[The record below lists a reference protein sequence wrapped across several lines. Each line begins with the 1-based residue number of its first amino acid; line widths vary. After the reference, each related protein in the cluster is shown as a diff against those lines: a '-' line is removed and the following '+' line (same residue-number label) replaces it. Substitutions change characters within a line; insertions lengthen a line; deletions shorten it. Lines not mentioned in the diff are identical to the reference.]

1 MDRFLNLAGPLTLS
15 WLFLHS
21 NWNRTAYCCS
31 CVILCRC
38 VCYRVHRLKAGK
50 DWCSHLHL
58 ERCGLLNAQAQ
69 SWERLTL
76 TCAYLRRA
84 LQFGLRFSFKMRFF
98 DSFQTR
104 QESTNILETSENP
117 APVMHTW
124 IFSIFLVTGSQLM
137 PIQAIKPDD
146 TNKK

>member
-1 MDRFLNLAGPLTLS
+1 MCMLQST
-15 WLFLHS
+15 
-21 NWNRTAYCCS
+21 
-31 CVILCRC
+31 
-38 VCYRVHRLKAGK
+38 
-50 DWCSHLHL
+50 
-58 ERCGLLNAQAQ
+58 QAQ
-69 SWERLTL
+69 GWERLMLSPASGKVWIAECTGSEL
-76 TCAYLRRA
+76 GKADSHLCLLEKGIAVWLEV
-84 LQFGLRFSFKMRFF
+84 LIQDEIF